1 MPIIL
6 IGINWKTSSPVAG
19 TCLVCGRATFSPW
32 GPWSPLGPVEPL
44 RAPTRGAR
52 SRWRKRCWS
61 H

>member
-32 GPWSPLGPVEPL
+32 GPWSPWGQ
-44 RAPTRGAR
+44 
-52 SRWRKRCWS
+52 
-61 H
+61 